1 MSQFGQ
7 VFHRYAFRKS
17 HYVVITGVHLH
28 KSSRFLSDGPGII
41 GQVRLIGR
49 PDLTNM
55 TAAMLNNLR
64 NTKLTAD
71 FDQFATGNNHFF
83 SLYQRI

>member
-1 MSQFGQ
+1 MSQFRH

-28 KSSRFLSDGPGII
+28 EGSRFLSDGSGII
-41 GQVRLIGR
+41 GQMRLIGR
-49 PDLTNM
+49 SHLANM

-64 NTKLTAD
+64 NTELTAD
-71 FDQFATGNNHFF
+71 FDQLAARNNHFF